1 MEHSLSRL
9 EPVAERWRTATLVA
23 AGIAALELIVIL
35 VIGVALAGKSVSTQP
50 KRVAQARVQTT
61 VEKARLTT
69 SPAGVARLSRHATSV
84 LVLNGNGRTGAASSM
99 AGLVRAR
106 GYRIGSVGN
115 AARSDYVRSAVMY
128 RRGFRAEATRL
139 ARDMHIRLVGPLDG
153 LRRRDLAGSQ
163 VALVVGR

>member
-35 VIGVALAGKSVSTQP
+35 VIGIALAGKSVSTQP
-50 KRVAQARVQTT
+50 KHLAQVHVPTPA
-61 VEKARLTT
+61 EKVRLTA
-69 SPAGVARLSRHATSV
+69 SPAGVPKLSRHDTSV
-84 LVLNGNGRTGAASSM
+84 LVLNGNGRTGAASST
-99 AGLVRAR
+99 AALVRAR

-115 AARSDYVRSAVMY
+115 ASRSDYVRSAVMY
-128 RRGFRAEATRL
+128 RRGFRAEAARL
-139 ARDMHIRLVGPLDG
+139 GRDMHIGLVGPLDG

-163 VALVVGR
+163 LALVVGR